1 MSAPTSRA
9 MTIVRRGSAGIAV
22 AALLGIGSAGCGVV
36 SKLNNIRHAIDTNK
50 TIVQSFTQGLKQSKA
65 VPFQATYI
73 TTGANP
79 ATVTY
84 AVQPPK
90 NVSFSEIDASSS
102 TSSVHLISNS
112 SGQYSCSQASAGGQ
126 WTCQKLGTATAA
138 SQDALFSIYTPSHWV
153 AFLEGFALVAGL
165 AGDKVSTSSMT
176 VNGFAMHCLD
186 FVAKGVKGTSTIC
199 TTSQNILGYVK
210 VASEATSFQ
219 IKSYTSS
226 PPASAFALPA
236 GATITK
242 S

>member
-1 MSAPTSRA
+1 MSAPTSRT

-22 AALLGIGSAGCGVV
+22 AALVGFGSAGCGVV
-36 SKLNNIRHAIDTNK
+36 NKLNNIRHAIDTNK
-50 TIVQSFTQGLKQSKA
+50 TTVQAFTQGLKQGKA
-65 VPFQATYI
+65 VPFQATYV

-79 ATVTY
+79 STVTY

-90 NVSFSEIDASSS
+90 NVSFSEVDASSS
-102 TSSVHLISNS
+102 TSAVHLINNS

-153 AFLEGFALVAGL
+153 SFLGGFALVAGL

-226 PPASAFALPA
+226 PPAAAFALPA

>member
-22 AALLGIGSAGCGVV
+22 AALVGFGSAGCGVV
-36 SKLNNIRHAIDTNK
+36 NKLNNIRHSIGANK
-50 TIVQSFTQGLKQSKA
+50 QIVQSFTQGLKASKA
-65 VPFQATYI
+65 VPFEATYV

-102 TSSVHLISNS
+102 TSAVHLINNS
-112 SGQYSCSQASAGGQ
+112 SGQYSCSQASSGGQ

-138 SQDALFSIYTPSHWV
+138 SQDALFGIYTPSHWV
-153 AFLEGFALVAGL
+153 SFLDGFALVAGL
-165 AGDKVSTSSMT
+165 AGDKVSTSSLT

-219 IKSYTSS
+219 IKSYSSS
-226 PPASAFALPA
+226 PSAAAFTLPA